1 MIKTT
6 IQKLLT
12 TKHSMEMLIA
22 KDFDMKKSWE
32 IVKLIQA
39 CDVELLAFEKL
50 RDQLLKKY
58 ELTIETLQQ
67 DITDPVIIEN
77 KRKLN
82 SDIKALLDNEISL
95 NINKIEIDVNT
106 NINIAPGVL
115 LALSDFITI
124 LE

>member
-12 TKHSMEMLIA
+12 IKRSMEMLIA

-32 IVKLIQA
+32 IMKLVQA

-58 ELTIETLQQ
+58 NLTIETLQKET
-67 DITDPVIIEN
+67 TDPAISAN
-77 KRKLN
+77 KQKLN
-82 SDIKALLDNEISL
+82 SDITALLDNEISL
-95 NINKIEIDVNT
+95 NINKIDIDVNT

-115 LALSDFITI
+115 LTLSDFITI